1 MPVLGAASCAADPV
15 LAQAVRVLR
24 LLHIAELRDL
34 QTLVN
39 ESIVSV
45 QQYTFNPR
53 VDTKLGEVGQ

>member
-1 MPVLGAASCAADPV
+1 MYEWGVVSCAADPV